1 MSGREQRGQEIA
13 AKPGIR
19 KTPPGYIV
27 PSQSGQGKYAVT
39 DADALA
45 RCTCVISQNLSPRG
59 FSKPFHHPEGRRSF
73 SAYGILST
81 LSKSFSA

>member
-1 MSGREQRGQEIA
+1 MILVLGVWTFRR
-13 AKPGIR
+13 
-19 KTPPGYIV
+19 
-27 PSQSGQGKYAVT
+27 
-39 DADALA
+39 ALLGLCFA
-45 RCTCVISQNLSPRG
+45 RTVISQKVSPRG